1 MTGQHGMAS
10 GEGGLSAP
18 HEACGLSPRGYLG
31 QDEKAPVVQ
40 GWCPGALRP
49 MMSGDGLVVR
59 VRPRLGRLRAD
70 QARGIAQLAAVYG
83 NGLID
88 LSARANV
95 QMRGVTEAGH
105 AALIAGLRAL
115 DLVDE
120 TVAQETRRNI
130 IVQPFAVEG
139 DETLRIAADLAAR
152 LAQADAPEL
161 PGKFGFAVDAG
172 PVRVLEGTACDIR
185 IERHDDALW
194 VRPDGT
200 RLGVRVGADEAA
212 AAAVDL
218 ARWFLEMGGVRDGRG
233 RMAALMARQGVV
245 LPFAAT
251 GLPDAPAVP
260 APAPGP
266 CAGGWLVAFEFGQM
280 QAETLATLADLGDLR
295 VTPWRM
301 LLVEGAGQAPA
312 LPGVITNPADPML
325 RVVACT
331 GAPGCVQARA
341 ATRPLA
347 RALAPHLDRPLHVS
361 GCAKGCAHPTAADL
375 TLTATSGGFALIRG
389 GTAADAPLSLHSE
402 AALIARPSLLTE

>member
-1 MTGQHGMAS
+1 
-10 GEGGLSAP
+10 
-18 HEACGLSPRGYLG
+18 
-31 QDEKAPVVQ
+31 
-40 GWCPGALRP
+40 
-49 MMSGDGLVVR
+49 
-59 VRPRLGRLRAD
+59 
-70 QARGIAQLAAVYG
+70 
-83 NGLID
+83 
-88 LSARANV
+88 
-95 QMRGVTEAGH
+95 MRGVTEAGH

-233 RMAALMARQGVV
+233 RMAALMARQGWFC
-245 LPFAAT
+245 LLRPLACLT
-251 GLPDAPAVP
+251 PRPCLRLRRGLVRGLAGRVRIWPDAGRD
-260 APAPGP
+260 PGD
-266 CAGGWLVAFEFGQM
+266 AGRS
-280 QAETLATLADLGDLR
+280 GDLR

-347 RALAPHLDRPLHVS
+347 RALAPI
-361 GCAKGCAHPTAADL
+361 
-375 TLTATSGGFALIRG
+375 LTAPCMFRAVPRAAPIRL
-389 GTAADAPLSLHSE
+389 PP
-402 AALIARPSLLTE
+402 I